1 MSKFAFEV
9 DNVAKYFG
17 DVKALD
23 GVTLKAETGKIFGLL
38 GPNGAGKT
46 TLVRM
51 LSTLL
56 NPDKGTAQVL
66 GLDVAQHPNKVRR
79 LIGLAGQFAAVD
91 EFQTGRENIT
101 MVGNLYHLPK
111 IEVKKRTEELLE
123 QLDLL
128 DAANRPVR
136 TYSGGM
142 RRRLD
147 LGASLIARP
156 KVLFLDEPTTGL
168 DPRTRLDLWGIIRGL
183 VKEGTSILL
192 TTQYL
197 EEADELADKIAVI
210 DHGKVIAEGTSDQ
223 LKRRFGGDVIEFSL
237 AKASDRDKALAAV
250 KQLAS
255 KAPTFDETTL
265 TITLPVKDGS
275 KILTEVVRAL
285 DGAKV
290 EPSSLSLHR
299 PSLDDVFLSLTGK
312 KTEAETPSRSAGKR
326 SKKAGGAS

>member
-1 MSKFAFEV
+1 MTSFAFEV
-9 DNVAKYFG
+9 EEVVRHFG
-17 DVKALD
+17 NVKALD
-23 GVTLKAETGKIFGLL
+23 GLSLRAEEGKIFGLL

-51 LSTLL
+51 LSTLS
-56 NPDKGTAQVL
+56 NPDSGTAKVL
-66 GLDVAQHPNKVRR
+66 GIDVTKNPRKVRD

-111 IEVKKRTEELLE
+111 AQVKKRTNEILE
-123 QLDLL
+123 QFGLTE
-128 DAANRPVR
+128 AANRTVK

-147 LGASLIARP
+147 LGASLIAHP

-168 DPRTRLDLWGIIRGL
+168 DPRTRLDLWGTIRQL

-197 EEADELADKIAVI
+197 EEADGLADKIAVI

-223 LKRRFGGDVIEFSL
+223 LKSHMGGDLIEFTLSNPANN
-237 AKASDRDKALAAV
+237 AKAITAV
-250 KQLAS
+250 SPVANKP
-255 KAPTFDETTL
+255 PTFDEQTL
-265 TITLPVKDGS
+265 TITVPVKHGS
-275 KILTEVVRAL
+275 SALTDVVRAL
-285 DGAKV
+285 DSAKV
-290 EPSSLSLHR
+290 KPVTLSLHR
-299 PSLDDVFLSLTGK
+299 PSLDDVFLELTGK
-312 KTEAETPSRSAGKR
+312 RADSEDPDTQHKGKKGR
-326 SKKAGGAS
+326 GK

>member
-1 MSKFAFEV
+1 MSSTYAFEV
-9 DNVAKYFG
+9 EDVAKFFG
-17 DVKALD
+17 EVKALN
-23 GVTLKAETGKIFGLL
+23 GVTLKAEEGKVFGLL

-51 LSTLL
+51 LSTLSD
-56 NPDKGTAQVL
+56 PDKGSAKVL
-66 GLDVAQHPNKVRR
+66 GIDVARYPNKVRK

-111 IEVKKRTEELLE
+111 AQVKKRTDDLLE

-147 LGASLIARP
+147 LGASLVAHP

-168 DPRTRLDLWGIIRGL
+168 DPRTRLDLWAIIRGL

-223 LKRRFGGDVIEFSL
+223 LKRTFGGDVIEFSI
-237 AKASDRDKALAAV
+237 AKLQDRNRALDVV

-255 KAPTFDETTL
+255 KAPSFDETTL

-275 KILTEVVRAL
+275 KILTDVVRAL
-285 DGAKV
+285 DKAKI
-290 EPSSLSLHR
+290 EPVSLSLHR

-312 KTEAETPSRSAGKR
+312 KTTEERT
-326 SKKAGGAS
+326 